1 MSALRIATTPDPA
14 QWDQYVLEHPGG
26 GTYLTLA
33 WKEAVEKSYGHR
45 TYYLTAFDGQI
56 MRGALPLVLIKAPLT
71 RGRLVSLPFCDYG
84 GCLAEDE
91 DSARQLVDHSLAL
104 AAQLHTGLEIRSRIP
119 SSFLVGGDS
128 RFQQITEKCRL
139 VLELPASSAMLW
151 AGFKSKLRSQ
161 INRAK
166 KDGMTCR
173 LGQSALLADFYQVFA
188 RNMRDLGSPVHA
200 RAWLLEV
207 INAFDSR
214 AVVGVVYKE
223 GQPVAAGIVLAHGRS
238 LTIPWASSLRAFS
251 RMSPNMLLYWSMMEF
266 AADNGFQVFDFG
278 RSTPGEG
285 TYAFKQQWGAQPVP
299 LFWYRHIPVG
309 KAVGQQ
315 MSGARSGSLRPIL
328 EKVWQLAP
336 LAVVNTLG
344 PLVRKYIDK

>member
-1 MSALRIATTPDPA
+1 MSVLRIATTPDPA
-14 QWDQYVLEHPGG
+14 HWDQYVLEHPGG
-26 GTYLTLA
+26 GAYLTLA

-45 TYYLTAFDGQI
+45 TYYLTALDGQI
-56 MRGALPLVLIKAPLT
+56 MCGALPLVHIRAPVT

-84 GCLAEDE
+84 GCLADNQ
-91 DSARQLVDHSLAL
+91 DVARQLVDHSLAL

-128 RFQQITEKCRL
+128 QFQQVTEKCRL
-139 VLELPASSAMLW
+139 VLELPDSSATLW

-166 KDGMTCR
+166 KDGLICR

-200 RAWLLEV
+200 RAWLREV

-223 GQPVAAGIVLAHGRS
+223 SQPVAAGIVLAHGRS

-251 RMSPNMLLYWSMMEF
+251 RMSPNMLLYWSMLEY
-266 AADNGFQVFDFG
+266 AAENGFQVFDFG

-309 KAVGQQ
+309 SAVGQQ
-315 MSGARSGSLRPIL
+315 KPGARSGSLRPIL
-328 EKVWQLAP
+328 EKVWQRAP
-336 LAVVNTLG
+336 LAIVNNLG